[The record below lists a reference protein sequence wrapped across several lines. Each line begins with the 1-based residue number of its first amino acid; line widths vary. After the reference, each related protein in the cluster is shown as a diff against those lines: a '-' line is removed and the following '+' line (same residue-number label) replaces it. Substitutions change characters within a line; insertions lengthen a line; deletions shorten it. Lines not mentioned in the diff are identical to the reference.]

1 VKKLIRIS
9 ILIAVSFV
17 LFTWWALESDGVAV
31 IETAMPNGQTRST
44 HVWFAETNGDVW
56 IEAGTPENTWYVDI
70 QQESTGSLAA
80 AERSGQYIAE
90 TIPGE
95 AAHLR
100 VRSLL
105 RKKYGIRDRWIDFIF
120 DTSKSIAVRLV
131 PKSSR
136 KASND

>member
-1 VKKLIRIS
+1 VKKPIRIS

-31 IETAMPNGQTRST
+31 IETTMPNGQTRST
-44 HVWFAETNGDVW
+44 HVWFAESNGDIW
-56 IEAGTPENTWYVDI
+56 IEAGTPENTWYVEI
-70 QQESTGSLAA
+70 QEEPTVSFAA
-80 AERSGQYIAE
+80 AERSGRYIAE

-136 KASND
+136 KAFDD

>member
-1 VKKLIRIS
+1 VKKPIRIS

-31 IETAMPNGQTRST
+31 IETTMPNGQTRST
-44 HVWFAETNGDVW
+44 HVWFAESNGDIW
-56 IEAGTPENTWYVDI
+56 IEAGTPENTWYVEI
-70 QQESTGSLAA
+70 QAEPTVSFAA
-80 AERSGQYIAE
+80 AERSGRYIAE

-136 KASND
+136 KAFDD

>member
-1 VKKLIRIS
+1 MKKPLRIS

-31 IETAMPNGQTRST
+31 IETTMPNGQTRST
-44 HVWFAETNGDVW
+44 HIWFAETNGDIW

-70 QQESTGSLAA
+70 QQESTVLLAT
-80 AERSGQYIAE
+80 AERSGRYIAE

-120 DTSKSIAVRLV
+120 DTSKSIAMRLV

-136 KASND
+136 NASND

>member
-1 VKKLIRIS
+1 MKKPLRIS

-31 IETAMPNGQTRST
+31 IETTMPNGQTRST
-44 HVWFAETNGDVW
+44 HIWFAETNGDIW

-70 QQESTGSLAA
+70 QQESTVLLAT
-80 AERSGQYIAE
+80 AERSGRYIAE

-136 KASND
+136 NASND

>member
-1 VKKLIRIS
+1 VKKPIRIS

-31 IETAMPNGQTRST
+31 IETTMPNGQTRST
-44 HVWFAETNGDVW
+44 HVWFAESNGDIW
-56 IEAGTPENTWYVDI
+56 IEAGTPENTWYVEI
-70 QQESTGSLAA
+70 QAEPTVSFAA
-80 AERSGQYIAE
+80 AERSGRYIAE

>member
-1 VKKLIRIS
+1 VKKPLRIS

-31 IETAMPNGQTRST
+31 IETTMPNGQTRST
-44 HVWFAETNGDVW
+44 HIWFAETNGDIW

-70 QQESTGSLAA
+70 QQESTVLLAT
-80 AERSGQYIAE
+80 AERSGRYIAE

-136 KASND
+136 NASND

>member
-1 VKKLIRIS
+1 MKKLIRIS
-9 ILIAVSFV
+9 ILIVLGSV

-31 IETAMPNGQTRST
+31 IETTMPNDQTRST
-44 HVWFAETNGDVW
+44 HVWFAETNGDIW
-56 IEAGTPENTWYVDI
+56 IEAGEPKNKWYVDL
-70 QQESTGSLAA
+70 QADSTVSFAA

-105 RKKYGIRDRWIDFIF
+105 RKKYGIRDRWIDFLF

-136 KASND
+136 NSSND